1 MDVRSDYW
9 VVRGQD
15 IEECKQE
22 LLKES
27 KEDLVAL
34 VINNRLNSFMA
45 NHADKSEKEGKGKRI
60 PYIGWF
66 WRSVNFVDGDIT
78 IGDCGDFI
86 GFMENNKWDYPER
99 ELSKEEVNKVLTIV
113 WEAKRLSEQGGMV
126 SEIVGNTNA
135 KLEELWELLQ
145 TFKI

>member
-1 MDVRSDYW
+1 MNIRGDYW

-15 IEECKQE
+15 VEECKQE

-27 KEDLVAL
+27 KEDLVTL
-34 VINNRLNSFMA
+34 IINNRLNSFMA
-45 NHADKSEKEGKGKRI
+45 NHADKSKEEGDGKRI

-66 WRSVNFVDGDIT
+66 WRSVNFVDGEIT

-99 ELSKEEVNKVLTIV
+99 ELSKEEANKVLTIV